1 MTELTEQELQEL
13 EECEPKKIILKCKPT
28 YNFQSI
34 EFEWELDND
43 IDEMFEFYKIVVD
56 GLKEIAPTQPTEKV
70 MGEPAT
76 SKQLDILKLY
86 GIPHKGNIS
95 KSQADELIKKN
106 MKKKG

>member
-56 GLKEIAPTQPTEKV
+56 GLREIAPAQPCERV
-70 MGEPAT
+70 SGEPAT
-76 SKQLDILKLY
+76 TKQLEILKLY
-86 GIPHKGNIS
+86 NIPHKGNIS
-95 KSQADELIKKN
+95 KEDARKLIMKN
-106 MKKKG
+106 MKK